1 MRMPISENFS
11 PIQRETKLEK
21 FNKNWNWTKKRT
33 KIKLKKKKQIW
44 FLNLVSRG
52 RSQFT

>member
-33 KIKLKKKKQIW
+33 KNQIKKKKNRYG
-44 FLNLVSRG
+44 F
-52 RSQFT
+52 